1 MRKYQDP
8 DYYDEPEWDEDEEEG
23 DVPPKKHHTLLLV
36 LAIILVPICA
46 MFFGYESADQK
57 AKADEIAKT
66 TFAGRLASEA
76 HQAQL
81 PIGGSQLIFYYPIDQ
96 MTTEDLNDWY
106 FNIIQKQMYYSGVI
120 LDDKDSTLGIYANAK
135 TQTVYVGVELNKKD
149 NESYGAIISSAQNTL
164 KEDNGTLKKTG
175 ENTLAT
181 DDVAKNDEAKGC
193 IVMVHPAV
201 THVVHH
207 EAVTHQEKVSSSSNG
222 TSYKCSSCG
231 ELFPSYNAWLAHI
244 RESHGGYGYYT
255 IVRGTDSNNAGKT
268 ITVTDTPAWDE
279 TVIDKEAYDVR
290 ICSSR
295 QSGK

>member
-81 PIGGSQLIFYYPIDQ
+81 PTGGSQLIFYYSIDQ

-106 FNIIQKQMYYSGVI
+106 FNIIQKQMYYSDVI
-120 LDDKDSTLGIYANAK
+120 LDDKDSMKNKARNPGNSLPGGIALFFIENFRISKAISEYA
-135 TQTVYVGVELNKKD
+135 D
-149 NESYGAIISSAQNTL
+149 
-164 KEDNGTLKKTG
+164 
-175 ENTLAT
+175 
-181 DDVAKNDEAKGC
+181 
-193 IVMVHPAV
+193 
-201 THVVHH
+201 
-207 EAVTHQEKVSSSSNG
+207 
-222 TSYKCSSCG
+222 TS
-231 ELFPSYNAWLAHI
+231 
-244 RESHGGYGYYT
+244 T
-255 IVRGTDSNNAGKT
+255 
-268 ITVTDTPAWDE
+268 TPP
-279 TVIDKEAYDVR
+279 K
-290 ICSSR
+290 S
-295 QSGK
+295 